1 MLRSF
6 NNILFFN
13 TIARLVHASL
23 VFYPTPAH
31 LAFSFSFGFLS
42 GLFLIIQ
49 IVTGVLLTMFYVPH
63 VLLAFDSIQFV
74 MREVNYGFLLR
85 YLHLS
90 GASFFFL
97 VIYVHM
103 AKALFYSSPS
113 TPRRSVWIVGVLI
126 FFLLMG
132 TAFLG
137 YVLVW
142 GQMSFWAATVITNL
156 LTVIPLVGNNLT
168 SWIWGGFAINESTL
182 TRFFSI
188 HFLLP
193 FLIAL
198 LSIYH
203 LFLLHQT
210 HSSNPIGSFTPSHL
224 LVRFY
229 PFFYIKDLLVAL
241 CILFVY
247 FFIVC
252 FYPEILNHPDNYV
265 PADALKTPASIVP
278 EIYFLPFYG
287 LLKSILNKSMGIAA
301 MFASI
306 LILFVLP
313 TRSPGA
319 FKNLNNQ
326 AFTGL
331 YFFIANFII
340 LGIVGEKTPTTFLL
354 SIGQLCSHLY
364 FIYLLVLYQEE
375 SVVYNKEDY
384 ASHSSKHEGFHLVKA
399 CIRFMVIELE
409 VAFLRV
415 WRYVSGEAA
424 YISDELLHSTHR
436 AAVQELD
443 EQFSKFAE
451 ELMFVYKE
459 QHDSSMRWEKEAD
472 AWCYA
477 KIDDYKSLLL
487 ARLAK
492 HKSSMPILAAFIEAL
507 ARALKF
513 IVYYE
518 NKVIQFLAYYVEKGI
533 KNVPSLIKFIKEVPV
548 SEWLPRLWRNIKS
561 KIQSFLKT

>member
-1 MLRSF
+1 
-6 NNILFFN
+6 
-13 TIARLVHASL
+13 
-23 VFYPTPAH
+23 
-31 LAFSFSFGFLS
+31 LAFSFSFGFLC
-42 GLFLIIQ
+42 GLFLVIQ

-63 VLLAFDSIQFV
+63 VLLAFDCIQFV

-126 FFLLMG
+126 FFILMG

-210 HSSNPIGSFTPSHL
+210 HSSNPLGSFTPSYL

-331 YFFIANFII
+331 YLFIANFII

-354 SIGQLCSHLY
+354 SIGQLCSHMY

-375 SVVYNKEDY
+375 SVTYNKEGLVTR
-384 ASHSSKHEGFHLVKA
+384 HEGFHFFKGCVYFIIFEFIAIFVHTRRFLVTKVTGRPYSGVLDE
-399 CIRFMVIELE
+399 ITLKVHQDLEREVDERFYLMGKDFVSLLRRQLSIMTQFVKPYFRGLYTTFYKGSPHNISLTD
-409 VAFLRV
+409 FLRSAPV
-415 WRYVSGEAA
+415 PNWLAS
-424 YISDELLHSTHR
+424 
-436 AAVQELD
+436 
-443 EQFSKFAE
+443 FWK
-451 ELMFVYKE
+451 
-459 QHDSSMRWEKEAD
+459 
-472 AWCYA
+472 
-477 KIDDYKSLLL
+477 KIKSL
-487 ARLAK
+487 
-492 HKSSMPILAAFIEAL
+492 F
-507 ARALKF
+507 
-513 IVYYE
+513 
-518 NKVIQFLAYYVEKGI
+518 
-533 KNVPSLIKFIKEVPV
+533 
-548 SEWLPRLWRNIKS
+548 RN
-561 KIQSFLKT
+561 

>member
-6 NNILFFN
+6 NNVLFVN

-31 LAFSFSFGFLS
+31 LAFSFSFGFLC
-42 GLFLIIQ
+42 GLFLVIQ

-126 FFLLMG
+126 FFILMG

-210 HSSNPIGSFTPSHL
+210 HSSNPLGSFTPKHL

-331 YFFIANFII
+331 FLFIANFII

-354 SIGQLCSHLY
+354 SIGQLCSHMY
-364 FIYLLVLYQEE
+364 FLYLLVLYQEE
-375 SVVYNKEDY
+375 SVIYSKEGF
-384 ASHSSKHEGFHLVKA
+384 AARHEGFHLIKASVHFLLLETQVHLMKLSKYFIEERRLPLSNGLVDESIVHKQAEENLNERVELIPADLTFLLRGQIAKFKQFITQLNGLFYTKNKGNIHTQSVKD
-399 CIRFMVIELE
+399 
-409 VAFLRV
+409 FLR
-415 WRYVSGEAA
+415 
-424 YISDELLHSTHR
+424 I
-436 AAVQELD
+436 
-443 EQFSKFAE
+443 
-451 ELMFVYKE
+451 
-459 QHDSSMRWEKEAD
+459 
-472 AWCYA
+472 
-477 KIDDYKSLLL
+477 
-487 ARLAK
+487 
-492 HKSSMPILAAFIEAL
+492 
-507 ARALKF
+507 
-513 IVYYE
+513 
-518 NKVIQFLAYYVEKGI
+518 
-533 KNVPSLIKFIKEVPV
+533 VPV
-548 SEWLPRLWRNIKS
+548 SNWFASFWNKIKS
-561 KIQSFLKT
+561 FFKS